1 MSQFCGGSCAGT
13 HNRAKNRGLRE
24 RAPGGGQSGTT
35 CAKLWNA
42 RPVLAS
48 ICVDSRR
55 RTGIRPVSIFR
66 EPAGFV
72 ALSSEC
78 LIRGLP
84 SAHGLILLSPRSR
97 WRKAAASQ
105 SAATESTYML
115 PGFRFLFAAVVL
127 SVSIVIFGLG
137 AAALLRASHEQFSNL
152 PAWKAPPETV
162 FAQQADAKPPTLAML
177 NVEPEPAQP
186 ITATPPGP
194 QMPTATPEPAAAI
207 PAPVVSP
214 AAAPEIAK
222 VVDPAPQQGESE
234 TPAVAAVAV
243 QPAPDQP
250 ASDPAATV
258 RETEHAVAAEPS
270 AIAATAVPPAA
281 QPEAKPEQLA
291 VLPGTAEPTKVPAP
305 VATPSVPAMQ
315 TETPAAVI
323 APETTPQTAPVT
335 AAEAPVAAPTVEAAV
350 ETPPSA
356 KPEQPAIAS
365 AAIPEPPK
373 PVETVTAAPSTAP
386 TAAATTDAPI
396 RTAMLDQ
403 QMPEPAAA
411 LPPPVSI
418 EGPIPLPRSRAMAL
432 ARIHPQH
439 PVVKQRKVAT
449 RTIRPR
455 PVRRV
460 APAPAQAPAP
470 SGLFPFQ

>member
-1 MSQFCGGSCAGT
+1 M
-13 HNRAKNRGLRE
+13 
-24 RAPGGGQSGTT
+24 
-35 CAKLWNA
+35 
-42 RPVLAS
+42 
-48 ICVDSRR
+48 
-55 RTGIRPVSIFR
+55 RPVSIFR

-78 LIRGLP
+78 LIRSLP

-105 SAATESTYML
+105 FAATESTYML

-137 AAALLRASHEQFSNL
+137 AAALLRASHEQFASL

-162 FAQQADAKPPTLAML
+162 FAQQTDAKPPTLAML

-186 ITATPPGP
+186 ITAAPPRP
-194 QMPTATPEPAAAI
+194 QMPTVTPQPTAAI

-214 AAAPEIAK
+214 AATPEIAK
-222 VVDPAPQQGESE
+222 AIDSAPAPQQGGSE
-234 TPAVAAVAV
+234 MLPAATTPAT
-243 QPAPDQP
+243 QSAPDQSTP
-250 ASDPAATV
+250 DRAATV
-258 RETEHAVAAEPS
+258 QEIDSTTVVESS
-270 AIAATAVPPAA
+270 AIAATVAVPTA

-291 VLPGTAEPTKVPAP
+291 ALPATAEPVTLPAP
-305 VATPSVPAMQ
+305 VATPVAPAMQ
-315 TETPAAVI
+315 AEIPAAVV
-323 APETTPQTAPVT
+323 ATETTPQIAPVT
-335 AAEAPVAAPTVEAAV
+335 ATEATTAPGAEPTAEAAV

-356 KPEQPAIAS
+356 KPEQPALSS
-365 AAIPEPPK
+365 AATPEPPK
-373 PVETVTAAPSTAP
+373 PAETVTSASSTTPSADAA
-386 TAAATTDAPI
+386 TDAPI
-396 RTAMLDQ
+396 KTAMLDQ
-403 QMPEPAAA
+403 QVPEPAAA
-411 LPPPVSI
+411 LPPPVGI

-439 PVVKQRKVAT
+439 PVVKQRKVVA
-449 RTIRPR
+449 RTVRPR
-455 PVRRV
+455 PIRRA